1 MAAAAEQTIV
11 PVVPGAMQPAMLTK
25 IVAQNASVCVGYW
38 IDERLGGVGD
48 GAGVVVVLERYRAE
62 QPWGLT
68 WMGDAQMAVRLGER
82 LKEASGLLSAAMLS
96 K

>member
-1 MAAAAEQTIV
+1 MAAEVIEQTV
-11 PVVPGAMQPAMLTK
+11 EPVLPGVMAPAMLTK

-38 IDERLGGVGD
+38 IDQRLGD

-82 LKEASGLLSAAMLS
+82 LREASGLLSGELL
-96 K
+96 KR

>member
-1 MAAAAEQTIV
+1 
-11 PVVPGAMQPAMLTK
+11 
-25 IVAQNASVCVGYW
+25 
-38 IDERLGGVGD
+38 
-48 GAGVVVVLERYRAE
+48 VVLERYRSE

-82 LKEASGLLSAAMLS
+82 LKEASGLLSAAMLG

>member
-1 MAAAAEQTIV
+1 MAADVVEQRVV

-38 IDERLGGVGD
+38 IDERLGE
-48 GAGVVVVLERYRAE
+48 GAGVVVVLERYRSE

-82 LKEASGLLSAAMLS
+82 VREASGLLSAAMLS